1 MLLREGFIS
10 LSVDLTFGSGTCV
23 IRINRASILKKAVRK
38 KRKGTPNFPASTGDM
53 ARLSA
58 KVRPMEAP
66 IWAKALVLTSSLVRS
81 ADRAIMAEETAPNP

>member
-53 ARLSA
+53 ATKS
-58 KVRPMEAP
+58 
-66 IWAKALVLTSSLVRS
+66 
-81 ADRAIMAEETAPNP
+81 